1 MKSDRIYIVDRPIV
15 WLNGRRRA
23 ETYSQYIAEYRVAL
37 QTRQNRVIIGFQAD
51 FCE

>member
-15 WLNGRRRA
+15 WLSGRRRA
-23 ETYSQYIAEYRVAL
+23 EAYSQFIAEYRMAL
-37 QTRQNRVIIGFQAD
+37 QTRQTRVITGFQAD